1 MERKPIEL
9 GPVPDDPTPLQR
21 NSSPGN
27 QPEPTIEQ
35 YCRFWESTWS
45 ISDFPGQSSIKNSKL
60 PKQPIE
66 QSDPA
71 SPNSRTSSVIPT
83 LDQERQFYR
92 LLKGQIEAPGPIDR
106 FFTGSIRQQELKI
119 FQGGRWEPYEHIG
132 VSEWFWYTLFELK
145 QYQWLL
151 GQFTIKPNG

>member
-9 GPVPDDPTPLQR
+9 RPTSDDPIPIQR
-21 NSSPGN
+21 SSNPGS

-35 YCRFWESTWS
+35 YCHFWTSTWP

-83 LDQERQFYR
+83 LSQERQFYW

-106 FFTGSIRQQELKI
+106 FVKGPIRQQELQI
-119 FQGGRWEPYEHIG
+119 FQGGRWGPYERIG
-132 VSEWFWYTLFELK
+132 ISEWFRYTLFELK

-151 GQFTIKPNG
+151 GQFTIKPNR